1 MAAVARLDESA
12 VVSMVSEV
20 TNQVLD
26 SIKPEQASLVIE
38 STGARIPI
46 VARLA
51 DVQSSLVHSASS
63 CIIAEERCVL
73 IWSNEPRTIINVA
86 HNVEKQML
94 GFVSINMSV
103 NSTHDMQVA
112 NPGTILQIV
121 GPNMPTNMLAQTEE
135 QSVEGLATPVRG
147 AIDEKDEVYQRAIK
161 VEEGEGEG
169 EEDIEGKQ
177 PVRPVLRVHSFRIG
191 VVMIL
196 VILTQ
201 SVGVSKVSRT
211 IGCFPYPYTD
221 IVYYSSSASGLG
233 TVTGCASS
241 W

>member
-51 DVQSSLVHSASS
+51 DVQSPLVHSASS

-94 GFVSINMSV
+94 GFVSITASV
-103 NSTHDMQVA
+103 DSTHDMPVA
-112 NPGTILQIV
+112 DPGIIFQIV

-135 QSVEGLATPVRG
+135 QSVEGLVTPVRG

-201 SVGVSKVSRT
+201 SVGVSKVSCPIR
-211 IGCFPYPYTD
+211 CFIYLYTD
-221 IVYYSSSASGLG
+221 LMHLSSSGSGLG

>member
-51 DVQSSLVHSASS
+51 DVQSPLVHSASS

-94 GFVSINMSV
+94 GFVSITASV
-103 NSTHDMQVA
+103 DSTHDMPVA
-112 NPGTILQIV
+112 DPGIIFSDCRPKHADQH
-121 GPNMPTNMLAQTEE
+121 AC
-135 QSVEGLATPVRG
+135 SDR
-147 AIDEKDEVYQRAIK
+147 RAI
-161 VEEGEGEG
+161 
-169 EEDIEGKQ
+169 
-177 PVRPVLRVHSFRIG
+177 S
-191 VVMIL
+191 
-196 VILTQ
+196 
-201 SVGVSKVSRT
+201 
-211 IGCFPYPYTD
+211 
-221 IVYYSSSASGLG
+221 
-233 TVTGCASS
+233 
-241 W
+241 